1 MSSPLA
7 AGTALATVRPEYG
20 AASLADVMPGVLAA
34 LGVAG
39 AADPLDLAGRELSDV
54 DRVAVLLVD
63 GLGHHVLPLAARHAP
78 VLAQLATGGLPGSSA
93 RAITTGFPS
102 TTPTSLA
109 SLGTGAAPG
118 GHGLVGFFLN
128 VPGTDRVLNHIDWS
142 NDPDPLRW
150 QPLSTQ
156 FDLAAA
162 AGVTAIVAG
171 HPNLA
176 GSGLTTAAYRGGLYV
191 PAARADTL
199 ADVMLRC
206 LRSPAPAVVYGYVP
220 DVDKAGHLFGV
231 DSPEW
236 TEAIRLVDAL
246 LDRLV
251 SQLPPRSALVVTADH
266 GQLNVPAANRFDLDR
281 DPALSAG
288 VRIVAG
294 EARVRYLHT
303 VDGAR
308 DDVVAA
314 WRETLGDAAWV
325 VTRDEAVAEGWF
337 GPVAEQHLQR
347 IGDVVAACHAD
358 HVVLA
363 TLHDPPLAAA
373 LVAFH
378 GSATE
383 LEMRIPLLVAR
394 SA

>member
-1 MSSPLA
+1 VTSPLA
-7 AGTALATVRPEYG
+7 AGNALATVRPEYG

-63 GLGHHVLPLAARHAP
+63 GLGHHVLPLAAPHGP
-78 VLAQLATGGLPGSSA
+78 VLAQLATGRLPGSSA

-171 HPNLA
+171 HPSLA

-191 PAARADTL
+191 PAARADAL
-199 ADVMLRC
+199 ADVILAG
-206 LRSPAPAVVYGYVP
+206 LQASGPAVVYGYVA

-231 DSPEW
+231 DSAEW
-236 TEAIRLVDAL
+236 TEAVRLVDAL

-266 GQLNVPAANRFDLDR
+266 GQLNVPYENRFDLDR

-288 VRIVAG
+288 VRVVAG

-337 GPVAEQHLQR
+337 GPVAERHLQR

-363 TLHDPPLAAA
+363 TLHDPPTVAA

-383 LEMRIPLLVAR
+383 QEMRIPLLVAR
-394 SA
+394 G